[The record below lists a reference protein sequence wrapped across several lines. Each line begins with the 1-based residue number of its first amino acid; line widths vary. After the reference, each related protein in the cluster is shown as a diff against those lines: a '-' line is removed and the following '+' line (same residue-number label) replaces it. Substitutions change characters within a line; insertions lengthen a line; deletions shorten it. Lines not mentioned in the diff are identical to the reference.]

1 MIDQFMRPYQEE
13 AKYFGDAAD
22 VVTHV
27 LAQLSKLIDVARDP
41 LRSNDTSNKARARSQ
56 SATPRPLQSGPS
68 KQSAHDASKI
78 PAGFRSNERHNRER
92 EFEQDHA
99 RDKRRGRHGEEDDEF
114 HTSSTGR
121 RASSSRLPRQ
131 NCYRNEGTQAR
142 NPQSALQR
150 RTETVEYKQRRVESE
165 MPNCNRRILA
175 RSSRG
180 VHDDIIQEKR
190 RKLKCIEDST
200 AV

>member
-68 KQSAHDASKI
+68 EQSAHDASKI

-99 RDKRRGRHGEEDDEF
+99 RDKRRGRHREKDDEF
-114 HTSSTGR
+114 HTRSTRR

-131 NCYRNEGTQAR
+131 HCC
-142 NPQSALQR
+142 
-150 RTETVEYKQRRVESE
+150 
-165 MPNCNRRILA
+165 CN
-175 RSSRG
+175 
-180 VHDDIIQEKR
+180 
-190 RKLKCIEDST
+190 
-200 AV
+200 